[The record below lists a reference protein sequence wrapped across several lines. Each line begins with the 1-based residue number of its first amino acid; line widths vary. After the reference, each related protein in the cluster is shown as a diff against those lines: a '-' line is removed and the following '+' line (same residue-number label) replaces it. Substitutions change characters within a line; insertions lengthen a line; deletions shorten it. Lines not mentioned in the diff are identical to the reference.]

1 MRRCRLRIGPAC
13 RTRFATSRTTMSRYS
28 CRRGSNRPA
37 SGSIF
42 TRAETQLTFLSRHSS
57 GKPRVSR
64 RKLRLRAQAWPR
76 AQACPKPRVEQ
87 MFKRKQNKNLKI
99 DTLIGAGTRINGDV
113 EFSGGLHLDG
123 YISGN
128 VSSQPNTDAIL
139 SVSEQGGIEGSV
151 SVPNVILNGIVK
163 GDIDATL
170 RVELGEKARVLG
182 NVRYSAI
189 ETAVGAP
196 INGELIYP
204 AAATPPEGDGGPK
217 GDPPL

>member
-1 MRRCRLRIGPAC
+1 
-13 RTRFATSRTTMSRYS
+13 
-28 CRRGSNRPA
+28 
-37 SGSIF
+37 
-42 TRAETQLTFLSRHSS
+42 
-57 GKPRVSR
+57 
-64 RKLRLRAQAWPR
+64 
-76 AQACPKPRVEQ
+76 

-123 YISGN
+123 YINGN
-128 VSSQPNTDAIL
+128 VSGQTTAETIL

-151 SVPNVILNGIVK
+151 SVSNIILNGLVK

-189 ETAVGAP
+189 ETAVGAQ
-196 INGELIYP
+196 INGKLIHRASP
-204 AAATPPEGDGGPK
+204 THPEGESGPT
-217 GDPPL
+217 GDSPL

>member
-1 MRRCRLRIGPAC
+1 
-13 RTRFATSRTTMSRYS
+13 
-28 CRRGSNRPA
+28 
-37 SGSIF
+37 
-42 TRAETQLTFLSRHSS
+42 
-57 GKPRVSR
+57 
-64 RKLRLRAQAWPR
+64 
-76 AQACPKPRVEQ
+76 

-123 YISGN
+123 YINGN
-128 VSSQPNTDAIL
+128 VSGESDAEAIL

-151 SVPNVILNGIVK
+151 KVANVILNGIVK

-189 ETAVGAP
+189 ETAVGAQ
-196 INGELIYP
+196 INGKLIHRENP
-204 AAATPPEGDGGPK
+204 KRPEGDAGPT
-217 GDPPL
+217 GDPSL